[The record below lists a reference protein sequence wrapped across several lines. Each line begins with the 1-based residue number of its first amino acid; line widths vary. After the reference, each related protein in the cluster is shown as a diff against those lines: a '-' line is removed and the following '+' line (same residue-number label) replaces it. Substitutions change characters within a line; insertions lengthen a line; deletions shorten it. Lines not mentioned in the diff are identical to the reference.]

1 MPNLPS
7 MPETRM
13 SPPPQMREIAQ
24 AVARE
29 FSLTLSELRAKTNRL
44 DVVIPRQIAMM
55 LIREMAGIHGGPRYS
70 LPQIGLFFGGK
81 HHTTVLHSII
91 KARDLCS
98 EGPLMLHLQKIREA
112 ISNGTPQDPAPTR
125 RNVRFMTG
133 RRLLQML
140 DGIHQTLIS
149 IDDKLHGSAA

>member
-1 MPNLPS
+1 
-7 MPETRM
+7 MPET
-13 SPPPQMREIAQ
+13 STSPQMRDIAQ
-24 AVARE
+24 AVACV
-29 FSLTLSELRAKTNRL
+29 FSLTLSELRAKTNRV

-55 LIREMAGIHGGPRYS
+55 LIREIPGIRGGPRYS

-91 KARDLCS
+91 KAQDMCS
-98 EGPLMLHLQKIREA
+98 EGPLMLHLEKIREV
-112 ISNGTPQDPAPTR
+112 ISNGTPQEPMPTR

-133 RRLLQML
+133 RRLLQVL

-149 IDDKLHGSAA
+149 IDDKLNGNAA